1 MKLIKITVIFFM
13 LGFCSFAQ
21 KANPNKNIKK
31 KQNISVDCSNYVK
44 DKSFIYSNDN
54 YNVKLNFSSYGMDGL
69 YFLEP
74 KQRNQYGVSN
84 DVMCQFNYSKTSNN
98 TIKLVI
104 SCKGESDQEDE
115 LKINPNTGTLTSL
128 YMSQNGKKMVYY
140 NK

>member
-1 MKLIKITVIFFM
+1 
-13 LGFCSFAQ
+13 
-21 KANPNKNIKK
+21 
-31 KQNISVDCSNYVK
+31 
-44 DKSFIYSNDN
+44 
-54 YNVKLNFSSYGMDGL
+54 
-69 YFLEP
+69 
-74 KQRNQYGVSN
+74 
-84 DVMCQFNYSKTSNN
+84 MCQFNYSKTSNN